1 MKILVT
7 GAAGFI
13 GSATCKIF
21 SRSGHKI
28 VAIDSFSDYYSIELK
43 KLRAEFLMKEDGV
56 DVKLIDISDLNSI
69 KKLIRTELPD
79 CVIHLAAQA
88 GVRIPVEFFNRYTQS
103 NLNGFTNI
111 IQASIEAEIP
121 NFLYASSSS
130 VYGNQ
135 SVIPYSESEKNLI
148 PTSFYGATKLSN
160 EILARAATRG
170 SNTKSRGMRFFTV
183 YGPWGRPD
191 MMYFRILANHLVNHP
206 LELFG
211 DGSVKRDFTYID
223 DVTRAIDLL
232 AKELNS
238 KENGFSDVV
247 NVGGGSPASISD
259 LMEISENLSGT
270 QTSYTKHAFN
280 NSDVI
285 QTMANT
291 LYLEN
296 LVNWKPKTSLELGMS
311 NTFQWAIS
319 PSIKFRLSDWVA
331 S

>member
-13 GSATCKIF
+13 GSATCKAL
-21 SRSGHKI
+21 SRSGHKV
-28 VAIDSFSDYYSIELK
+28 VAIDSFSDYYSVELK
-43 KLRAEFLMKEDGV
+43 KLRANFLLKEDGV
-56 DVKLIDISDLNSI
+56 DVKHIDISDLNSI
-69 KKLIRTELPD
+69 KGLIRAELPD

-88 GVRIPVEFFNRYTQS
+88 GVRIPVQSFDRYTQS
-103 NLNGFTNI
+103 NLSGFTNI
-111 IQASIEAEIP
+111 IQGTIEAEIP
-121 NFLYASSSS
+121 NLLYASSSS

-135 SVIPYSESEKNLI
+135 SAIPYSESEKNLF

-160 EILARAATRG
+160 EILARAATSG
-170 SNTKSRGMRFFTV
+170 TTTKSRGMRFFTV

-206 LELFG
+206 LDLFG

-232 AKELNS
+232 TQELNLR
-238 KENGFSDVV
+238 ENGFSDVV
-247 NVGGGSPASISD
+247 NVGGGSPVSISD
-259 LMEISENLSGT
+259 LMEISENLSGA
-270 QTSYTKHAFN
+270 QTSFTQLAENK
-280 NSDVI
+280 SDVI
-285 QTMANT
+285 QTMAST

-296 LVNWKPKTSLELGMS
+296 LIDWKPSTSLELGMS
-311 NTFQWAIS
+311 NTFQWANS
-319 PSIKFRLSDWVA
+319 SDIKLRLSDWIA